1 MTDEDRISETA
12 VWKVA
17 RQTRLRVLEQRF
29 LERNLRGF
37 IFDDVGF
44 NGQKQKM
51 DFRRWNGVSR
61 CSTMEN
67 RRMHGGGARVRSP
80 SNLIILP
87 KILIYITRRIEGK

>member
-17 RQTRLRVLEQRF
+17 RQTRLRVLERGF
-29 LERNLRGF
+29 LERKLRGV

-61 CSTMEN
+61 CST
-67 RRMHGGGARVRSP
+67 RDFLRMHAGGARVRSP
-80 SNLIILP
+80 SNVVILP
-87 KILIYITRRIEGK
+87 KILNYITRRI